1 MKRLLKDFIL
11 FLIFGL
17 IYFLMEYLWK
27 GYLTHWTMFVLGG
40 LIAVLI
46 GGINEKIDQDMPIF
60 QQGTIGLGI
69 AVVCEAA
76 AGVLLNIILGLH
88 IWQYRRMTF
97 FWGQCSL
104 PFCAIWLVLSF
115 VCIFLDDFLRWKL
128 FGEEKPHYRWR

>member
-1 MKRLLKDFIL
+1 MKRIFKDLIL
-11 FLIFGL
+11 FVIFGL
-17 IYFLMEYLWK
+17 IYFAMEFLWK

-40 LIAVLI
+40 FIAVLI
-46 GGINEKIDQDMPIF
+46 GGINEKIDWDMPIF

-69 AVVCEAA
+69 AVVCEAV
-76 AGVLLNIILGLH
+76 AGILLNIILGLH
-88 IWQYRRMTF
+88 IWEYRRMTF

-104 PFCAIWLVLSF
+104 PFCAIWLILAF